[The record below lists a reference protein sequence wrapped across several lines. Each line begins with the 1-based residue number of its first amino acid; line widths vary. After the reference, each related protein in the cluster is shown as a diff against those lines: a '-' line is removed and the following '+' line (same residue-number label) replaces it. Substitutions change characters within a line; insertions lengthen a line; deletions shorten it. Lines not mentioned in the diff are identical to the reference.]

1 MYGFISGGG
10 GILGRAEDV
19 MEWGLITTE
28 KGFPGPHWKAFIK
41 KTTSE

>member
-19 MEWGLITTE
+19 MKWGLITVE
-28 KGFPGPHWKAFIK
+28 KGFPGPHWKAFVK